1 MARLVRI
8 TRVRASQS
16 ADSQPLDEVLMLD
29 VLMLA
34 IALGFF
40 VVALGYVIACD
51 RM

>member
-1 MARLVRI
+1 MRSV
-8 TRVRASQS
+8 
-16 ADSQPLDEVLMLD
+16 PMLD
-29 VLMLA
+29 VLMVV